1 MNSGAAAIITEI
13 TCAIIAAAALVIVA
27 IVETGNKRRRKSED
41 IRRERR
47 EKEMR
52 LSMELMSAS
61 VDLSFV
67 TSLAVT
73 GGHTNGNVK
82 AAQEKATKAQKAYE
96 DFLKDEAAHAVAK

>member
-1 MNSGAAAIITEI
+1 MGSGAVVIITEI

-27 IVETGNKRRRKSED
+27 VVETGNKRRRKSEE

-52 LSMELMSAS
+52 LSMELMSAC
-61 VDLSFV
+61 VDLSYV

-73 GGHTNGNVK
+73 GGHTNGNVE
-82 AAQEKATKAQKAYE
+82 AAQKKAEEAQTKYE
-96 DFLKDEAAHAVAK
+96 DFIKDEAAHAVAK

>member
-1 MNSGAAAIITEI
+1 MGSGAVVIITEI

-27 IVETGNKRRRKSED
+27 VVETGNKRRRKSEE

-61 VDLSFV
+61 VELSYV

-73 GGHTNGNVK
+73 GGKTNGNVK
-82 AAQEKATKAQKAYE
+82 KAQEKAEKAQEAYE
-96 DFLKDEAAHAVAK
+96 DFLKTEVAHAVAK